1 MEQIRA
7 FAGSHATTVI
17 AFGVDVGA
25 LHACDLV
32 TGRRMQAASGRR
44 WSKVWFG
51 FPHVGVTHKD
61 ERRNILANQLQLLR
75 FFVSVAPF
83 LTQGAVPKYAS
94 TGGAKSRRGGEED
107 EEDEEMDDVEADVAM
122 ASASSST
129 QFSPPPRQGSVLV
142 TLRNAAPYAQ
152 WDLPMLAKKLR
163 VVLPSIAASAP
174 ALPRGQRAP
183 TPADAEA
190 AGAQYTL
197 WRSFEFR
204 PDAWPGLT
212 LRRSAGAPDA
222 ARSRAPATAPKGGA
236 HGRPAG
242 PGEYRTWE
250 FATVST

>member
-7 FAGSHATTVI
+7 LAGPHANTVV

-51 FPHVGVTHKD
+51 FPHVRVTHKD
-61 ERRNILANQLQLLR
+61 ERRNVLANQLQLLR

-83 LTQGAVPKYAS
+83 LTQGAVPKYAGP
-94 TGGAKSRRGGEED
+94 GGAKSRRSGD
-107 EEDEEMDDVEADVAM
+107 DDDDDDEMDDVETNVAT
-122 ASASSST
+122 ATASSST

-142 TLRNAAPYAQ
+142 TLRNAEPYTQ

-174 ALPRGQRAP
+174 ALPKGQRAP

-190 AGAQYTL
+190 AGARYTL

-212 LRRSAGAPDA
+212 LRRSAGAADA
-222 ARSRAPATAPKGGA
+222 ARPRAPPAASKTGA